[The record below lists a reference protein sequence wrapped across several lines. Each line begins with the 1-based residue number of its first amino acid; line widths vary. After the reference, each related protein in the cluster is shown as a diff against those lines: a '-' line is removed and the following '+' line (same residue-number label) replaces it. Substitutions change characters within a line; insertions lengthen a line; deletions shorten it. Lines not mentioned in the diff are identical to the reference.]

1 MPNKHLYYQR
11 APDVKGRVGL
21 NNFAQIQS
29 IWFQIHFRR
38 AMNLWSCKFFTPGC
52 PSFIE
57 VRYS

>member
-29 IWFQIHFRR
+29 IWFQINFCR
-38 AMNLWSCKFFTPGC
+38 AMNL
-52 PSFIE
+52 
-57 VRYS
+57 